1 MLRAQPMDERTFANQ
16 YRIARVFEETRD
28 LTNALRLYTELH
40 TARPDMAEIS
50 DGLFR
55 CLYALKRYAEAD
67 TLLNQRLSRE
77 PETFDLYLNL
87 ARVRSRLNKKSES
100 LDAFAHAEKL
110 IKGMGSFSSSILI
123 AQTMMDAGYQEE
135 TLAMLIRRRKTS
147 EESDQFTREIAALYF
162 KLGKYDDG
170 TKEYLAMLHSNEQD
184 LSYIEQGISR
194 FTADS
199 SVRRQIIK
207 VVTSH
212 IDIESASPAELR
224 LLGWCYGEL
233 KNYKGALQIFLKLDN
248 LGVKNSSASAGGYE
262 LYQFAERIRN
272 EGALEVAVMAY
283 NEAIKR
289 FREGAGNDPR
299 RKDFV
304 SMAELGAL
312 KTKEAYF
319 RSLPDSEWDSSGA
332 DSQSASP
339 EKGGLRVR
347 PTRVNPVSWHDSLDR
362 LVSDYQNY
370 AAAQLQNDLA
380 FEALLHAGELSFRV
394 LHTYPNAQYIYE
406 NILARSQSY
415 SEKTRDAYFALEEL
429 ALAQGD
435 LLTAA
440 IRLDNV
446 SAIISKRKRPDDAET
461 AKHILFERARIDY
474 FNGSFDSSIS
484 KLDSIITDP
493 NSDYANDAI
502 ALHSLI
508 TENTGNNPALKLF
521 AKAELQSLGKDM
533 NAALSAYRSIPETYP
548 SATIADE
555 SVLRAVDILLHQ
567 KKPNDALAML
577 QNMQEKM
584 MTSPLLDKAV
594 FREAEIIEVTL
605 RDKPKAQRMYE
616 DFLER
621 FPKSSLATEA
631 RKRARALRGDS
642 F

>member
-16 YRIARVFEETRD
+16 YQIARVYEETRD
-28 LTNALRLYTELH
+28 LTNAVRIYKELH
-40 TARPDMAEIS
+40 NARPDMVEIS

-55 CLYALKRYAEAD
+55 SLYALKRYAEAD
-67 TLLNQRLSRE
+67 TLMNQRLSRE
-77 PETFDLYLNL
+77 PETFDLYLNV
-87 ARVRSRLNKKSES
+87 ARVRSRLNKKSEA

-110 IKGMGSFSSSILI
+110 IKGMGSFSSSILT

-135 TLAMLIRRRKTS
+135 TLAMLIRRRKNS

-162 KLGKYDDG
+162 KLSKYDEG
-170 TKEYLAMLHSNEQD
+170 TKEYLAMLHTNEQE

-199 SVRRQIIK
+199 SVRRQIIR

-212 IDIESASPAELR
+212 IDIDKATPAELR

-272 EGALEVAVMAY
+272 EGALDVAVMAY
-283 NEAIKR
+283 SEAIKR
-289 FREGAGNDPR
+289 FRDGAGNDPQ
-299 RKDFV
+299 RKYFV

-319 RSLPDSEWDSSGA
+319 RSLPDT
-332 DSQSASP
+332 P
-339 EKGGLRVR
+339 
-347 PTRVNPVSWHDSLDR
+347 HDSLER

-370 AAAQLQNDLA
+370 ASAQLQTDLA
-380 FEALLHAGELSFRV
+380 FDALLHAGELSFKV
-394 LHTYPNAQYIYE
+394 LHNYPTAQYVYE
-406 NILARSQSY
+406 NILTRSQSY
-415 SEKTRDAYFALEEL
+415 TEKTRDAYFALEEI

-435 LLTAA
+435 LVTAGL
-440 IRLDNV
+440 RLNNI
-446 SAIISKRKRPDDAET
+446 SAIIAKRRRPDDLET
-461 AKHILFERARIDY
+461 AKHVMLEQAKIDY
-474 FNGSFDSSIS
+474 FIGNFDSSIA
-484 KLDSIITDP
+484 KLDSIITDA
-493 NSDYANDAI
+493 NSDFANDAI

-508 TENTGNNPALKLF
+508 SENGSNNAALKLF
-521 AKAELQSLGKDM
+521 AKAELQSLGKDK

-555 SVLRAVDILLHQ
+555 SVLRAVDILLQ
-567 KKPNDALAML
+567 LKKPSDALAML

-584 MTSPLLDKAV
+584 MTSPLLDKAA
-594 FREAEIIEVTL
+594 FREAEIIEVIMK
-605 RDKPKAQRMYE
+605 DKPKAQRMYE

-621 FPKSSLATEA
+621 FPKSSLTTDA